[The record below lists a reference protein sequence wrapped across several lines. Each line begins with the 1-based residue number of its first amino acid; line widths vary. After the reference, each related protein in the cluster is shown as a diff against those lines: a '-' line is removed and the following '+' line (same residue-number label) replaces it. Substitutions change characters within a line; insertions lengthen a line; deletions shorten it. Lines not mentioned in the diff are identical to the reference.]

1 MTMPPL
7 RPVVVCVPAVCSRLV
22 VAIGCGEYER
32 SPPIA
37 VDGLEIGAGLH
48 KGHHHLTTQ
57 HTAGGS
63 GGVRGV

>member
-1 MTMPPL
+1 MIMPPL
-7 RPVVVCVPAVCSRLV
+7 RPVIGCVPAVCSRLV
-22 VAIGCGEYER
+22 VAIGCGDHER
-32 SPPIA
+32 SGLNA

-57 HTAGGS
+57 HTTGGS